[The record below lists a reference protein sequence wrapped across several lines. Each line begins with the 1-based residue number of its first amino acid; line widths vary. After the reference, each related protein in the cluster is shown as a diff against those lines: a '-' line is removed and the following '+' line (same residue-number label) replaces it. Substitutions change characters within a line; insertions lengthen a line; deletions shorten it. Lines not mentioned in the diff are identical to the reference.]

1 MSLSSAGRAASSSG
15 CVARPRGHEIGL
27 SGFAVQIR
35 LSSLTGSYVMAT
47 AEHREPYESRG
58 SRTVLG
64 APGGESPPGDSPKA
78 DVHRTRDGI
87 FAPPPRADIRAGS
100 RQVRYGPGGATRRP
114 PTCQTQAA
122 RLSRLRDACILRL
135 TRPLLRERLFRCGVP
150 AYEEELA

>member
-1 MSLSSAGRAASSSG
+1 MSTWIRANDVSDVR
-15 CVARPRGHEIGL
+15 C
-27 SGFAVQIR
+27 
-35 LSSLTGSYVMAT
+35 GS
-47 AEHREPYESRG
+47 
-58 SRTVLG
+58 
-64 APGGESPPGDSPKA
+64 KA

-122 RLSRLRDACILRL
+122 RLSRLRDVCILRL

-150 AYEEELA
+150 AYEEELAMKLRGVFI